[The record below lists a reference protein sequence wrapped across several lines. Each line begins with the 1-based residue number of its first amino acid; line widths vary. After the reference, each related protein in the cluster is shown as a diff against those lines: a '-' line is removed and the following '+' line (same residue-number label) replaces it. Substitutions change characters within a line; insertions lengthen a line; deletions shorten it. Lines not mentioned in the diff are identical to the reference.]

1 MSVKRNLVVYKT
13 GIASAMLALLGA
25 VTFAQE
31 ANEAPDNSSEQVE
44 DLPALAP
51 AREEIE
57 EIIVTAPK
65 PGARR
70 RFDPVYIDPMK
81 ERLLKDLDEMQ
92 RIDEESAWRESG
104 VDNTS
109 SRIKW
114 GYDPRDEYRIRSE
127 MDVMNSPSDTTRPAT
142 VFSVEF

>member
-1 MSVKRNLVVYKT
+1 MSANRSFFDYKFA
-13 GIASAMLALLGA
+13 IAAAMLALPGT
-25 VTFAQE
+25 VVFAQE
-31 ANEAPDNSSEQVE
+31 ANEAAADAGAQVE

-51 AREEIE
+51 ASEEIE

-70 RFDPVYIDPMK
+70 RLDPVYVDPMR

-92 RIDEESAWRESG
+92 RIDEESAWRQSG
-104 VDNTS
+104 VDNSS

-127 MDVMNSPSDTTRPAT
+127 MDVMELPSDWTRPAT